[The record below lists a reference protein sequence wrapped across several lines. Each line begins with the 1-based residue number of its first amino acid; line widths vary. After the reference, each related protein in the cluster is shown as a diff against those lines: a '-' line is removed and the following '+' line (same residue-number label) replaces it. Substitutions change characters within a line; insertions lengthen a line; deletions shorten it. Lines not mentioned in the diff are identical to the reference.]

1 MKMTIWSND
10 VAAYDFEESR
20 KAVSDVECVPV
31 SDVADDAVYRYINDD
46 ICLSLDAEEEN
57 LDIPTG
63 RIVAFGVLGLWHG
76 KVHGS
81 RVLPECRLSAIL
93 HAACRD
99 SEEYT
104 VYYDSNDG
112 EVKAKDVHH
121 DGTNRYVFR
130 ELVSGISPEGEEQ
143 FLDSVK
149 SGAATLDEINRF
161 TASLGPRVEPIY
173 GWRRWRREG

>member
-1 MKMTIWSND
+1 MEKVIWSND
-10 VAAYDFEESR
+10 ATAYDFEESR
-20 KAVSDVECVPV
+20 QTVADEECIDASDVT
-31 SDVADDAVYRYINDD
+31 DDAVWRYINDD
-46 ICLSLDAEEEN
+46 ICLTLDAEESN

-63 RIVAFGVLGLWHG
+63 RIVVFGVLGLWHG

-104 VYYDSNDG
+104 VYYDSDDG

-121 DGTNRYVFR
+121 DGTNRYLFR
-130 ELVSGISPEGEEQ
+130 ELVSGISPEGEEE
-143 FLDSVK
+143 FLESVK

-161 TASLGPRVEPIY
+161 TASLGPRVESVY
-173 GWRRWRREG
+173 GWRREVK